1 LELVAARV
9 LREELEK
16 LLEAMQVLEK
26 LVEEEPLEVQVP

>member
-26 LVEEEPLEVQVP
+26 LVEEEPLEVQVS